1 MHSTNPAKVGER
13 LLAALVDE
21 WAVTNPQQPF
31 CYLPNGSSPSDGFH
45 DVLFADVAH
54 ATNHLSWW
62 IDTTIGHGLG
72 ETLSYI
78 GANDLR
84 YLVLFLACSKAGYK
98 LFLPSTR
105 NSNEA
110 FSHLFKKTQST
121 ILLHSAEFLEKAQTL
136 GNVHPNLKTLVLP
149 SWEDLMNGKTR
160 YYPYTS
166 TFSADVDN
174 VILILH
180 TSGTTGLPKPI
191 YLTHGYFAAFDNIS
205 RCPLPPG
212 RKLAIPSGFYSKDD
226 SMLTVTPFF
235 HVMAIFHGTP
245 FAIPPLK
252 PLSGELII
260 NTIKTLKPRAAT
272 LPPSLIENI
281 CSTKMGMDCLSRL
294 DCLFF
299 GGAPLAFDIGE
310 ALRERVRL
318 ISLIGSTEMGVIL
331 SMAPEE
337 SADWAYFDWAPNSNV
352 YMDLV
357 NSELHELVIRRG
369 KDRKVH
375 GIFHTFPDLREYRSQ
390 DLFRRHPNRANLW
403 RYAGRLDDV
412 IVLSNGEKFNP
423 IATEKAIEAHPLV
436 SKAIVVGQ
444 ARFQSAMLIEPNWDL
459 WTDNEHTV
467 EDFLDEV
474 WPLVERANKM
484 VPAYGRVMF
493 NRIGLASKA
502 KPFKVTA
509 KGSTQRRQVNNDYH
523 IEIDSL
529 YAKEPITK
537 LEFPKT
543 PTISS
548 ITCYIQQIVHGQ
560 LNSPAIDDW
569 ADLYA
574 AGLDSLQT
582 ASIANMLNKA
592 INCGEP
598 NSEALIT
605 AQMVYDHPTISALSH
620 FINSFLHGSRV
631 EMAISRTAKINHVLK
646 TYTHALPEQKALSI
660 SRDTCRKHVVLLTGS
675 TGSLGTYILNVLL
688 DDPSVAK
695 IYCLN
700 RSEGAEKNQMKS
712 HHKRGL
718 RVWHLNDDRV
728 EFVHAVFGENH
739 LGLPD
744 TTYYRLL
751 NTVDIIVHNAWD
763 VNFNRSLTSFQPLI
777 KGAYDL
783 FDISRR
789 GRFRP
794 HFFFVSSIST
804 IQNWNISMGGRSAPE
819 DLIQSPDAVPHQGY
833 AESKHVVERL
843 CYHMSSV
850 ARVPTTIL
858 RVGQIAG
865 PSLSMGNWNRS
876 EWLPALVETS
886 RSLRKIPS
894 HLGNANNIDWIP
906 VDFVADIIEEIMHTR
921 LEQQEEHISA
931 TFHVVNPHTS
941 SWQDLIRP
949 IKSKYDLTD
958 VDLSEWI
965 HELELISHPMTQDM
979 QKKPSL
985 KLLPFYRGL
994 TSPDKTSSKID
1005 TSKAERASST
1015 IRNLQPI
1022 SADLMEIW
1030 LQQWEGLGR
1039 D

>member
-1 MHSTNPAKVGER
+1 LT
-13 LLAALVDE
+13 
-21 WAVTNPQQPF
+21 
-31 CYLPNGSSPSDGFH
+31 LP
-45 DVLFADVAH
+45 
-54 ATNHLSWW
+54 
-62 IDTTIGHGLG
+62 
-72 ETLSYI
+72 
-78 GANDLR
+78 
-84 YLVLFLACSKAGYK
+84 
-98 LFLPSTR
+98 
-105 NSNEA
+105 
-110 FSHLFKKTQST
+110 
-121 ILLHSAEFLEKAQTL
+121 
-136 GNVHPNLKTLVLP
+136 
-149 SWEDLMNGKTR
+149 
-160 YYPYTS
+160 
-166 TFSADVDN
+166 
-174 VILILH
+174 
-180 TSGTTGLPKPI
+180 GLPKPI

-212 RKLAIPSGFYSKDD
+212 RKLAIPSGFFSKDD

-235 HVMAIFHGTP
+235 HVMGFAAFIQAIFHGTP

-281 CSTKMGMDCLSRL
+281 CSTKMGMDCLNRL
-294 DCLFF
+294 DYLFF

-352 YMDLV
+352 YMDPV
-357 NSELHELVIRRG
+357 DSDLHELVIRRG

-390 DLFRRHPNRANLW
+390 DLFRRHPNKANLW

-467 EDFLDEV
+467 EDFLGEV
-474 WPLVERANKM
+474 WPLVERANEM

-548 ITCYIQQIVHGQ
+548 ITCYIQQVVHGQ

-592 INCGEP
+592 INRREP
-598 NSEALIT
+598 NSEELIT

-631 EMAISRTAKINHVLK
+631 EMAISRTTKINDVLK
-646 TYTHALPEQKALSI
+646 TYIYAPPEQKALSI

-688 DDPSVAK
+688 GDPSVAK

-700 RSEGAEKNQMKS
+700 RSERAEENQMKS
-712 HHKRGL
+712 HLKRGL

-751 NTVDIIVHNAWD
+751 NAVDIIVHNAWD

-819 DLIQSPDAVPHQGY
+819 DLIKSPDAVAHQGY

-886 RSLRKIPS
+886 RSLGKIPN

-906 VDFVADIIEEIMHTR
+906 VV
-921 LEQQEEHISA
+921 
-931 TFHVVNPHTS
+931 
-941 SWQDLIRP
+941 
-949 IKSKYDLTD
+949 
-958 VDLSEWI
+958 
-965 HELELISHPMTQDM
+965 SH
-979 QKKPSL
+979 SL
-985 KLLPFYRGL
+985 G
-994 TSPDKTSSKID
+994 
-1005 TSKAERASST
+1005 
-1015 IRNLQPI
+1015 
-1022 SADLMEIW
+1022 
-1030 LQQWEGLGR
+1030 
-1039 D
+1039 